1 MHVRRDLMTI
11 RDRGNIK
18 WSSLM
23 LPEHVK
29 ELRRYINE
37 KYYDIPEPSIDE
49 QQLEEMNKLI
59 LEAMEYNIPLTFII
73 YKNRRL
79 IAINGHIHFIDS
91 IKMQFRIVDL
101 DHFLHKVSFSK
112 VKAIHKYE
120 KAMDT

>member
-1 MHVRRDLMTI
+1 MTI

-18 WSSLM
+18 WTSMM

-29 ELRRYINE
+29 VLRRYINE
-37 KYYDIPEPSIDE
+37 EYYDVPEPSIDE
-49 QQLEEMNKLI
+49 QQLEEMNELI

-73 YKNRRL
+73 YKNKRL
-79 IAINGHIHFIDS
+79 IAINGHIHFTDS
-91 IKMQFRIVDL
+91 IKLEFRIVDL
-101 DHFLHKVSFSK
+101 DHFLNKVSFSK

>member
-49 QQLEEMNKLI
+49 QQLEEMNALI
-59 LEAMEYNIPLTFII
+59 LEAMEYNIPFTFII
-73 YKNRRL
+73 YKNSRL

-91 IKMQFRIVDL
+91 IKMEIRIVDL
-101 DHFLHKVSFSK
+101 DHILHKVSFSK